1 MPSVFDLIDQY
12 TGVVSTEATVNE
24 NEIEIYILTDKLDQV
39 KEKAVSRERQ
49 EQYGLYVEK
58 THHRNS
64 GCSMRVR
71 ETIAYGHGDEEP
83 TTSYEF
89 TMKIRNDESG
99 IQVETNLEADYD
111 AMQRFKLVADS
122 ALIKMRYNVP
132 AGLTAYE
139 GAIFQ
144 VDVFEHKQEEPW
156 VKVDLELPVGST
168 VDPDTVKEAL
178 SSFFPEYRDMVI
190 VYPADKRDGTPSA
203 KLAKG
208 IMDKH
213 GSLKGPFNVE

>member
-1 MPSVFDLIDQY
+1 MSSFFDLIDQY

-39 KEKAVSRERQ
+39 KEKAISRERQ

-58 THHRNS
+58 NNRSAS

-71 ETIAYGHGDEEP
+71 ETIAYGHGDEP

-99 IQVETNLEADYD
+99 IQMETNLEADYD

-132 AGLTAYE
+132 AGLAVHE
-139 GAIFQ
+139 GAVFQ

-156 VKVDLELPVGST
+156 VKVDLELPVDIS
-168 VDPDTVKEAL
+168 VDPDTLKEAL
-178 SSFFPEYRDMVI
+178 SALFPEYQDMVI
-190 VYPADKRDGTPSA
+190 VYPMDKCDGTPSA

-213 GSLKGPFNVE
+213 GSLKGPFNAE